1 MANVTLRE
9 FYGMPSVPAPNTNG
23 MENTVAGTQ
32 QIEWAPLAGP
42 SRLPFNGTSY
52 QAVRRV
58 MTTMWG
64 KFPIR
69 LSRER
74 GDDETLK
81 AMMITAA
88 DGAEP
93 YRILHQAVV
102 QFGEIEVRNS

>member
-9 FYGMPSVPAPNTNG
+9 FNGLAGAIAPMNSG
-23 MENTVAGTQ
+23 PEQ
-32 QIEWAPLAGP
+32 QAIEWAPLAGP

-52 QAVRRV
+52 QAVKRV